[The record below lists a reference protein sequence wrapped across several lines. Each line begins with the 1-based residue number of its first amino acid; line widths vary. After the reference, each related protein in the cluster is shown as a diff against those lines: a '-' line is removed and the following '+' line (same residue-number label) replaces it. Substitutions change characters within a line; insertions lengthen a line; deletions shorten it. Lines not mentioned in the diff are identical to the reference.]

1 MNPKRTAQEETYLLS
16 DAEHAAG
23 SSIYKFTFSP
33 HWRSIVNQKLSI
45 GVRSVKLLLS
55 PRTIFVE
62 GLSIKNGS
70 QIAGATPDGERQ
82 YWNISPT
89 VIMTSSWSQLND
101 ELQKDKEF
109 KVNLLNDDQ
118 KKVFNSSSYAIKYNP
133 ADNTLIIAVGS
144 TDNHYLV
151 LDSDAVV
158 SSDFKALTDTYSDNL
173 WTDLSSCSQGR
184 MTPNTFNQ
192 KWSHLVEVLVNSNGL
207 IMRILFKKLATR
219 ENIKINASFVDLA
232 FHQYLGITNEQ
243 FVPPKEYDINYSD
256 NKFWIRL
263 CTLNDHDAEMAP
275 DGKDQLVIEAI
286 MYSS

>member
-55 PRTIFVE
+55 PRTIFIE

-70 QIAGATPDGERQ
+70 Q

-158 SSDFKALTDTYSDNL
+158 SSDFKALTGTYSDNL
-173 WTDLSSCSQGR
+173 WTDLALCSQGR
-184 MTPNTFNQ
+184 MTPNAFNQ

-207 IMRILFKKLATR
+207 IIRILFKKLATR

>member
-1 MNPKRTAQEETYLLS
+1 MNLKRTAQEETYLLS
-16 DAEHAAG
+16 DAEHTAG

-55 PRTIFVE
+55 PRTIFIE
-62 GLSIKNGS
+62 GLTIKNGT
-70 QIAGATPDGERQ
+70 A
-82 YWNISPT
+82 YWNISPS
-89 VIMTSSWSQLND
+89 VIMTGSWSQLND

-118 KKVFNSSSYAIKYNP
+118 KKVFNSSSYGIKYNP

-144 TDNHYLV
+144 TDDHYLE
-151 LDSDAVV
+151 LDSGAVV
-158 SSDFKALTDTYSDNL
+158 SNDFKALTGTYSDNL
-173 WTDLSSCSQGR
+173 WQNLSLCSQGR
-184 MTPNTFNQ
+184 MTADAFNL
-192 KWSHLVEVLVNSNGL
+192 KWSHLVEVIVDADGC
-207 IMRILFKKLATR
+207 ITMIIFKKLATR
-219 ENIKINASFVDLA
+219 DNIKINASFVDLA